1 MRTCV
6 HVYVLFNVAMWTLVR
21 NFLIFLAPAANER
34 MMMVTTVMMTY
45 DDGDNDNENIWEVM
59 VTA

>member
-1 MRTCV
+1 
-6 HVYVLFNVAMWTLVR
+6 
-21 NFLIFLAPAANER
+21 

>member
-1 MRTCV
+1 
-6 HVYVLFNVAMWTLVR
+6 VR

-45 DDGDNDNENIWEVM
+45 DDGDNDNENI
-59 VTA
+59 